1 LSVAVGEIGLTFD
14 YFYSLTL
21 AEYYIILE
29 GYRQKQLEELKNL
42 RWQTWEIVRHNPF
55 LKTPPKSPDKLIKF
69 ADEIEIDETRI
80 KQAANTLKK
89 AIEEHGNSRAKG

>member
-1 LSVAVGEIGLTFD
+1 MSFD

-21 AEYYIILE
+21 AEYFIILQ
-29 GYRQKQLEELKNL
+29 GHRQKQLEELKNL

-69 ADEIEIDETRI
+69 SDEVDLDEKRIE
-80 KQAANTLKK
+80 QAANTLKK
-89 AIEEHGNSRAKG
+89 AIQDHGNSGIKG

>member
-1 LSVAVGEIGLTFD
+1 MSFD

-21 AEYYIILE
+21 AEYFIILQ
-29 GYRQKQLEELKNL
+29 GHRKKQLEELKNL

-69 ADEIEIDETRI
+69 SDEVDIDEKRI
-80 KQAANTLKK
+80 EQAANTLKK
-89 AIEEHGNSRAKG
+89 AIQEHGNSGIKG

>member
-1 LSVAVGEIGLTFD
+1 MCIAVGEIGLTFD

-21 AEYYIILE
+21 AEYFIILQ
-29 GYRQKQLEELKNL
+29 GYRQKQLDELKNL

-55 LKTPPKSPDKLIKF
+55 LKTPPKSPDKLLKF
-69 ADEIEIDETRI
+69 SDEIELDDLRI

-89 AIEEHGNSRAKG
+89 AIQEHGNSRAKG